1 MQGKTKSGFEYEID
15 DRILSDWRYTMAL
28 TKCQHP
34 SDIKKL
40 EGATEMVQL
49 MFGDEGLEK
58 FMAHIAELNDGFVPI
73 DVVMDEVKSIF
84 ESKIPKN

>member
-1 MQGKTKSGFEYEID
+1 MQGETKSGFKYDID
-15 DRILSDWRYTMAL
+15 DRILNDWRYTMAL

-49 MFGDEGLEK
+49 MFGDDGLAK
-58 FMAHIAELNDGFVPI
+58 FMDHIKERNDGFVPI
-73 DVVMDEVKSIF
+73 EVVIEEVQSIF

>member
-1 MQGKTKSGFEYEID
+1 MQGETKSGFKYDID
-15 DRILSDWRYTMAL
+15 DRILNDWRYTMAL

-49 MFGDEGLEK
+49 MFGDDGLEK
-58 FMAHIAELNDGFVPI
+58 FMDHIKERNDGFVPI
-73 DVVMDEVKSIF
+73 EVVIEEVQSIF